1 MTVEQ
6 LVCPQTN
13 LTPNLHVQ
21 ILTIP
26 PKQRIEGKS
35 LGVECYIVLK
45 GTLHVNDAVVVV
57 GSSNQKTTVVEPFV
71 ERTLFNPS
79 STRPTIVYR
88 ATDGVPK
95 DNAMVE
101 PSTVMR
107 LANYVQSQS
116 QEMAKVTATSLSSIS
131 SATKEQVEYI
141 CR

>member
-1 MTVEQ
+1 
-6 LVCPQTN
+6 
-13 LTPNLHVQ
+13 
-21 ILTIP
+21 
-26 PKQRIEGKS
+26 
-35 LGVECYIVLK
+35 LK

-95 DNAMVE
+95 DNAIVE